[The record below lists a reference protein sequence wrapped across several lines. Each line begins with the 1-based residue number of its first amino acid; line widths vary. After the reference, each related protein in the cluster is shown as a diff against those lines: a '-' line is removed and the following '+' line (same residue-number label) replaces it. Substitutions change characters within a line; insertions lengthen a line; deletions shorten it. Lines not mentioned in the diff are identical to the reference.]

1 MERPATSQASW
12 AGDPPA
18 REAAQA
24 RLLEAAAR
32 CIVRDGPGSASI
44 SSVAAEAG
52 VSRPTVYRYFA
63 DWQALLRETSLQA
76 HRDLARDL
84 AAHIEGIEGAGAMAV
99 EAFVFLLHE
108 KDKRPLLRALWHA
121 TTIDGVL
128 LAESTEA
135 DAIDLAG
142 QALAPLVKAAGWSKA
157 ESRETIEWMLRVL
170 LSLLVAPGRVRSEP
184 ELRSMLERFLIP
196 SLGIPTGQGD

>member
-1 MERPATSQASW
+1 MERPAPSQASW

-18 REAAQA
+18 REAAQT

-76 HRDLARDL
+76 HRVLARDL
-84 AAHIEGIEGAGAMAV
+84 AAHIEGMESAGPMAV
-99 EAFVFLLHE
+99 EAFVFLLRE
-108 KDKRPLLRALWHA
+108 KEKRPLLRALWHA
-121 TTIDGVL
+121 TTIDSVL

-135 DAIDLAG
+135 DAVDLAG

-157 ESRETIEWMLRVL
+157 ESAETIEWMLRVL
-170 LSLLVAPGRVRSEP
+170 LSLLVAPGRVRSEA